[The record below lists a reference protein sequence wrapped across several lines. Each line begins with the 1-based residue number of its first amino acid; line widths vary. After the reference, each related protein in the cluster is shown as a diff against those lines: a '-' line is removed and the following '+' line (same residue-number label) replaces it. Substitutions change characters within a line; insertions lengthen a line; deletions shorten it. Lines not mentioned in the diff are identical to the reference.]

1 MNTKKVSTRI
11 VEQFKTTW
19 NGLVAFNTLDMP
31 HEAWLELRH
40 LGVGGS
46 DIGSILGLNKYAS
59 AFDVWLNKT
68 YRDKPIE
75 VNEAMNWGNV
85 LEDPVALEFARVTGK
100 KVARL
105 NRMIQHK
112 DGVLLAN
119 IDRRIVGE
127 SALLEVKTVGYNS
140 MHLWGDSGTDEV
152 PDKVLAQ
159 TLTYLA
165 VTGYQKAYIACLIGG
180 QELRIYEVYR
190 DEEVIED
197 IVYKAAEFWK
207 TVEDDCHPAPTEPSS
222 VEVLYPENNDSFTV
236 DAAIAST
243 TSELK
248 SLQIKIKEM
257 QAEEKAI
264 KAKLCA
270 RIGDTSGVK
279 ANEGDKKCLATWKS
293 QTRKSFDTK
302 SFEIDHPEMF
312 NQYQKENSFRVLR
325 VS

>member
-1 MNTKKVSTRI
+1 MDTKKVATSTI
-11 VEQFKTTW
+11 EQFKTTW
-19 NGLVAFNTLDMP
+19 KGLVAFNTLDMP
-31 HEAWLELRH
+31 HAAWLELRH

-46 DIGSILGLNKYAS
+46 DMGSILGVNKYAS

-75 VNEAMNWGNV
+75 VNQAMNWGNV
-85 LEDPVALEFARVTGK
+85 LEDPVALEFARVSGK

-112 DGVLLAN
+112 DGILLAN

-140 MHLWGDSGTDEV
+140 MHLWGDTGTDEV

-165 VTGYQKAYIACLIGG
+165 VTGYKKAYIACLIGG
-180 QELRIYEVYR
+180 QELRIYEIDR
-190 DEEVIED
+190 DEDMIEA
-197 IVYKAAEFWK
+197 IVDKAAEFWK

-236 DAAIAST
+236 DADIVST
-243 TSELK
+243 TSGLK
-248 SLQIKIKEM
+248 SLQKKIKEM
-257 QAEEKAI
+257 QVEEKAI

-270 RIGDTSGVK
+270 CIGDTSGVK
-279 ANEGDKKCLATWKS
+279 ANKDDKKCLATWKS
-293 QTRKSFDTK
+293 QTRKSFDAK
-302 SFEIDHPEMF
+302 SFEIDHPTMF
-312 NQYQKENSFRVLR
+312 NQYQRSNSFRVLR
-325 VS
+325 VN